1 MREIVETNILD
12 VLPDGTITRLE
23 LKTDSIN
30 MTIGREEP
38 DQHFTIEKVD
48 VVNHAHMEEAL
59 NDLAAQ
65 LHEYRIYSIDICC
78 VDESKTTLRL

>member
-1 MREIVETNILD
+1 VREMVETKILD
-12 VLPDGTITRLE
+12 VLPDGTITRFE
-23 LKTDSIN
+23 LKTELIS

-48 VVNHAHMEEAL
+48 VVDYEHMEEAL
-59 NDLAAQ
+59 DDLAAQ
-65 LHEYRIYSIDICC
+65 LYENCIYSIDINC